1 MNRKISKKAQVGETI
16 TWIVA
21 TIVIVVVLI
30 FFMFGASM
38 LGSTK
43 NIGEVKESLFSKSE
57 SFGED
62 IFLKKSIY
70 TYLSLNTD
78 TLKKKLE
85 VYLTEDGEEAFLE
98 NLKEIRKG
106 YNKR

>member
-1 MNRKISKKAQVGETI
+1 MLNNKKAQVGETV

-30 FFMFGASM
+30 FYIFGASM

-43 NIGEVKESLFSKSE
+43 SVGGVKDSIFSRSQ
-57 SFGED
+57 SFGD
-62 IFLKKSIY
+62 NIFLKKSIY
-70 TYLSLNTD
+70 SYLLVSSES
-78 TLKKKLE
+78 LKKKIDI
-85 VYLTEDGEEAFLE
+85 YLTDEDETAYKE
-98 NLKEIRKG
+98 NLKLIRDN